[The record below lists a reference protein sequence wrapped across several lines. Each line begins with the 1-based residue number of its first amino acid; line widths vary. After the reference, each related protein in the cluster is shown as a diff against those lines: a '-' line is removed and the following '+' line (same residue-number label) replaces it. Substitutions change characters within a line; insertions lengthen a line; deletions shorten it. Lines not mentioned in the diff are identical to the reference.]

1 MHVAFR
7 TWSESAPMDRL
18 TLPVVLQPAVA
29 RGTQASTTENCSVI
43 VSAPPFAK
51 GYWIIPV
58 HAASHYSMNVCMSC
72 TT

>member
-51 GYWIIPV
+51 VG
-58 HAASHYSMNVCMSC
+58 
-72 TT
+72 